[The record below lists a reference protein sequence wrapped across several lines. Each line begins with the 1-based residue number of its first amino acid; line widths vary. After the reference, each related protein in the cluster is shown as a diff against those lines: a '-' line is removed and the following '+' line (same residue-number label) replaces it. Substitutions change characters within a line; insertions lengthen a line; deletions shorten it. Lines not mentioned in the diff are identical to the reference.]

1 MLEKKE
7 YLPMKR
13 DIKCLCRKNLIK
25 LCDDMEL
32 NETER
37 TMLIDFYDGQMI
49 QYTCMNLC
57 ITAPTY
63 NKYMRTLFCK
73 IKDYK
78 NTL

>member
-1 MLEKKE
+1 MLDKNE
-7 YLPMKR
+7 YLQMKR

-32 NETER
+32 NELER
-37 TMLIDFYDGQMI
+37 TMLIDFYDSQMI
-49 QYTCMNLC
+49 QYTCIKLC

-63 NKYMRTLFCK
+63 NKYMKTLFCK

>member
-1 MLEKKE
+1 MLDKKE
-7 YLPMKR
+7 YLQMKR